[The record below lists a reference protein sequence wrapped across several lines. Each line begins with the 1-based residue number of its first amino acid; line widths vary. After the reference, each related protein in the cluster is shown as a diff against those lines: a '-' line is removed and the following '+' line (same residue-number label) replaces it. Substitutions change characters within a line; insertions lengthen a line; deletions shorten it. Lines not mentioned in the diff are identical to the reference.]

1 VTLSVIVNPAAGG
14 GRAGRAL
21 DGVHE
26 SLQRLGLEHRIEA
39 TRSLDHARDLA
50 RWAAAAGETAVAFG
64 GDGLIG
70 AVAGAL
76 RDSDGLLGVLP
87 GGRGNDFAR
96 ALGIPL
102 DPRAACEVLAT
113 GTTRSL
119 DLGEVNGRTF
129 VGIASC
135 GIDADANRIAN
146 RSRRVG
152 GNLVYSYAALRALAQ
167 WRPAAF
173 TITIDGGR
181 PHTITG
187 YTIAVANSSS
197 YGGGMRLAPAARLD
211 DGLLEIVVIADMTRL
226 RFLRLLPTVFWGGHV
241 NHAGVE
247 ILQGRHVEIAASR
260 PLEVYADGDPIA
272 HLPATVRALPGA
284 VRALVPASPVEPLGW
299 VGSDSPVLTRSAP

>member
-21 DGVHE
+21 DGVHA
-26 SLQRLGLEHRIEA
+26 SLQRLGLEHHIEA
-39 TRSLDHARDLA
+39 TRNLDHARDLA
-50 RWAAAAGETAVAFG
+50 RAAAAAGEIAVAFG

-70 AVAGAL
+70 AVADAL
-76 RDSDGLLGVLP
+76 RAGDGLLGILP

-135 GIDADANRIAN
+135 GVDADANRIAN
-146 RSRRVG
+146 RSRRVR
-152 GNLVYSYAALRALAQ
+152 GNLVYSYAALQALAH
-167 WRPAAF
+167 WRQAAF
-173 TITIDGGR
+173 TITIDDGR
-181 PHTITG
+181 PRTITG

-211 DGLLEIVVIADMTRL
+211 DGLLEIVVIAEMTKL

-247 ILQGRHVEIAASR
+247 ILQGRRVEIAASR

-272 HLPATVRALPGA
+272 YLPACVRALPGA
-284 VRALVPASPVEPLGW
+284 VRAFVPAGPVAPLRW

>member
-1 VTLSVIVNPAAGG
+1 MKLSVIVNPAAGG

-21 DGVHE
+21 KGVRA
-26 SLQRLGLEHRIEA
+26 SLEGLGLEYRFQA
-39 TRSLDHARDLA
+39 TRNLDHARELT
-50 RWAAAAGETAVAFG
+50 RAAVSAGEMAVAFG

-70 AVAGAL
+70 AVADAL
-76 RDSDGLLGVLP
+76 RDGEGLLGVLP

-102 DPRAACEVLAT
+102 DPRAACQVLAT

-135 GIDADANRIAN
+135 GIDAEANRIAN
-146 RSRRVG
+146 RSRLVR
-152 GNLVYSYAALRALAQ
+152 GNLVYSYAALAALARWQ
-167 WRPAAF
+167 TATF
-173 TITIDGGR
+173 TITLDGGR

-187 YTIAVANSSS
+187 YTIAAANSST

-211 DGLLEIVVIADMTRL
+211 DGLLEIVVITQMSRL

-247 ILQGRHVEIAASR
+247 VLQGTSIEIAASR

-272 HLPATVRALPGA
+272 NLPATVRALPGA
-284 VRALVPASPVEPLGW
+284 VRAVVPASPVEPLAAA
-299 VGSDSPVLTRSAP
+299 SHILTRSPR

>member
-1 VTLSVIVNPAAGG
+1 VKLSVIVNPAAGG

-21 DGVHE
+21 DGVQA
-26 SLQRLGLEHRIEA
+26 SLQRLGLEHRVHT
-39 TRSLDHARDLA
+39 TRSLDHARVLA
-50 RWAAAAGETAVAFG
+50 RSAAAAGETAVAFG

-96 ALGIPL
+96 ALGVPL
-102 DPRAACEVLAT
+102 DPRAACDVLAT
-113 GTTRSL
+113 GTIRSL

-146 RSRRVG
+146 RSRCVR

-167 WRPAAF
+167 WRAAAF
-173 TITIDGGR
+173 TITLDGGR

-211 DGLLEIVVIADMTRL
+211 DGLLEIVVIAQMTKL
-226 RFLRLLPTVFWGGHV
+226 RVVRLLPTVFWGGHV

-247 ILQGRHVEIAASR
+247 VLQCRRIEIAASR
-260 PLEVYADGDPIA
+260 RLEVYADGDPIA
-272 HLPATVRALPGA
+272 DLPATVCALPGA
-284 VRALVPASPVEPLGW
+284 VRTVVPASPVEPLAAA
-299 VGSDSPVLTRSAP
+299 SSVLDRAAR

>member
-1 VTLSVIVNPAAGG
+1 MKLSVIVNPAAGG
-14 GRAGRAL
+14 GRAGRSL
-21 DGVHE
+21 EGVRA
-26 SLQRLGLEHRIEA
+26 SLARLGLEYRLQA
-39 TRSLDHARDLA
+39 TRNLDHARELT
-50 RWAAAAGETAVAFG
+50 RAAVVAGEMVVAFG

-76 RDSDGLLGVLP
+76 RGGEGLLGVLP

-102 DPRAACEVLAT
+102 DPRAACDVLAT

-119 DLGEVNGRTF
+119 DLGEVDGRTF

-146 RSRRVG
+146 RSKLVRG
-152 GNLVYSYAALRALAQ
+152 KLVYSYAALAALARWQ
-167 WRPAAF
+167 TATF
-173 TITIDGGR
+173 TITLDGGR

-187 YTIAVANSSS
+187 YTIAAANSST

-211 DGLLEIVVIADMTRL
+211 DGLLEIVVISQMSRL

-247 ILQGRHVEIAASR
+247 VLQGSSIEIAASR
-260 PLEVYADGDPIA
+260 PLQVYADGDPIA
-272 HLPATVRALPGA
+272 NLPATVRALPGA
-284 VRALVPASPVEPLGW
+284 VRAVVPASPVEPLAAA
-299 VGSDSPVLTRSAP
+299 SPVLTRSAR

>member
-1 VTLSVIVNPAAGG
+1 VTLWVIINPAAGG

-21 DGVHE
+21 DGVRE
-26 SLQRLGLEHRIEA
+26 ALRRLGLEHRIEA
-39 TRSLDHARDLA
+39 TRGLDHARDLA
-50 RWAAAAGETAVAFG
+50 RAAAAGGETAVAFG

-76 RDSDGLLGVLP
+76 SDSGGLLGILP

-113 GTTRSL
+113 GTIRSL

-135 GIDADANRIAN
+135 GLDADANRIAN
-146 RSRRVG
+146 RTRIVR

-181 PHTITG
+181 PYTTTG

-211 DGLLEIVVIADMTRL
+211 DGLLEIVVIADMTKL
-226 RFLRLLPTVFWGGHV
+226 RVLRLLPTVFWGGHV

-247 ILQGRHVEIAASR
+247 ILQGRQVEIAASR

-272 HLPATVRALPGA
+272 HLPASVRALPAA
-284 VRALVPASPVEPLGW
+284 VRALVPASPVEPRAPA
-299 VGSDSPVLTRSAP
+299 SPVLTRSAP

>member
-1 VTLSVIVNPAAGG
+1 VRLAVIVNPAAGG

-21 DGVHE
+21 DGVRTA
-26 SLQRLGLEHRIEA
+26 LDRLGLEYHVEA
-39 TRSLDHARDLA
+39 TRGLDHARELA
-50 RWAAAAGETAVAFG
+50 RAAAGAGETAVAFG

-70 AVAGAL
+70 AVADAL
-76 RDSDGLLGVLP
+76 RGSDGRLGVLP

-113 GTTRSL
+113 GATRSL

-146 RSRRVG
+146 RTSLVR
-152 GNLVYSYAALRALAQ
+152 GNFVYTYAALRALAQ
-167 WRPAAF
+167 WQPATF
-173 TITIDGGR
+173 TITLDGGR

-187 YTIAVANSSS
+187 YTIAAANSTS
-197 YGGGMRLAPAARLD
+197 YGGGMRLAPTARLD
-211 DGLLEIVVIADMTRL
+211 DGLLEIVVIAQMSKLRL
-226 RFLRLLPTVFWGGHV
+226 LSLLPTVFWGGHV
-241 NHAGVE
+241 GHAGVE
-247 ILQGRHVEIAASR
+247 ILQGRSIEIAASR

-272 HLPATVRALPGA
+272 ELPAVVRALPGA
-284 VRALVPASPVEPLGW
+284 VRALVPASSVEPLATA
-299 VGSDSPVLTRSAP
+299 SPVLTRSVR